1 MLSLRICEVNPI
13 DCSYSLPN
21 GKILDMSNFE
31 EFADDNFKSDE
42 NGVVFFLISRNHG
55 GK

>member
-13 DCSYSLPN
+13 DYSYSLPN

-31 EFADDNFKSDE
+31 EFADDSFKSGE
-42 NGVVFFLISRNHG
+42 NGVVFLISRNHG